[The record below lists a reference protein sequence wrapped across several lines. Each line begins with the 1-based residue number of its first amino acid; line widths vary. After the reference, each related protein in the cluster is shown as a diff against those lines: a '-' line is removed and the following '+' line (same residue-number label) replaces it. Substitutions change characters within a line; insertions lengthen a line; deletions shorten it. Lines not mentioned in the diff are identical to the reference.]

1 MKNTSYGRDQVIG
14 EVCYLEF
21 IGHDFVKSA
30 HLLFE
35 ENNEKGGT
43 GEYFSSIMFLASQ
56 AIELLPKSLIAVNI
70 CLERNNDS
78 LENIRGAVNRKLN
91 CLGHNLDDIFCEVPE
106 LKKVLKIA
114 GIKRVNNKNNANIFI
129 DEFLFKVGA
138 PKEQKQIRIKYLE
151 GARYG
156 MFAKNKDIGGNSPR
170 DIKNIVDFLK
180 KLSEETARI
189 RASMINKFD
198 ENIKK

>member
-1 MKNTSYGRDQVIG
+1 MKNKSYGRNQVVG

-21 IGHDFVKSA
+21 IGHDFVKSTQ
-30 HLLFE
+30 LLFE

-43 GEYFSSIMFLASQ
+43 GEYFSSIMLLASQ
-56 AIELLPKSLIAVNI
+56 AVELLPKSLMAVDV
-70 CLERNNDS
+70 CLKRSSKS
-78 LENIRGAVNRKLN
+78 LEDIRSAINRKLN
-91 CLGHNLDDIFCEVPE
+91 CLSHNLDDIFCEAPE
-106 LKKVLKIA
+106 LKKAMKIVS
-114 GIKRVNNKNNANIFI
+114 IKRVNNKNNPNIFI
-129 DEFLFKVGA
+129 DEFRFKIGA

-151 GARYG
+151 GTRYG
-156 MFAKNKDIGGNSPR
+156 MFAKNKDIGGNSPG